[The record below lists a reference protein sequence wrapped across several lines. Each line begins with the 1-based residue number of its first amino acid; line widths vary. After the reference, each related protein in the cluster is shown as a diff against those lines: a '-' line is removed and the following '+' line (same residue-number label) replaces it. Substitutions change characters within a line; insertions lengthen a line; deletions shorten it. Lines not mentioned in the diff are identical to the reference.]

1 MLAESLA
8 ATSANSLWRKAERC
22 ILPDWI
28 SRIEADMAIGT
39 LYVEEL
45 RATIRGRFAWVGAG
59 VILLAVGC
67 VATVGTQDT
76 WLDGYGVIAYFLVP
90 LAFIPL
96 SAVFLAS
103 PRANRFVESLFTAPV
118 ERRDWLTAKIL
129 VVVTIAAAYYVAL
142 VPMVLVYTHHV
153 GVPLLLQKLLI
164 WAPCLLAVGIVIGS
178 LIGILF
184 IGESIAA
191 PAATGMGV
199 LLVYAGFVPL
209 QELLVAQGNGATRTG
224 HLTLMSPAVLLKNAF
239 GFTLAVGSIPAT
251 TTRTW
256 ISLLAVIIGA
266 LALAV
271 WVFLR
276 AQGVETWEASWGQR
290 WIIALGIA
298 LIVVLPVLVADTNYD
313 KPAPHATNAPSIQ
326 RLFARAGSSIALTW
340 PGGQPPARCCS
351 TILNR
356 DEWPPFGTDEPT
368 RRDLFVLL
376 PVDATQRVTD
386 VHIQVVGE
394 NGLEASG
401 DPQAIAP
408 APEGLEKHT
417 YSNDLGPAAADGHH
431 VVTGWVARVPVT
443 LIPRAPWDIGGVRY
457 PLRVTATYQVAG
469 ESQTRTFSARAAID
483 AQVSRAIYE
492 MGAASLILPLVCFG
506 AAFQR
511 WRQTR

>member
-1 MLAESLA
+1 
-8 ATSANSLWRKAERC
+8 
-22 ILPDWI
+22 
-28 SRIEADMAIGT
+28 MAIGT
-39 LYVEEL
+39 LYIEEL
-45 RATIRGRFAWVGAG
+45 RATMRGRFAWVGAG

-90 LAFIPL
+90 LTFVPL
-96 SAVFLAS
+96 AAVFLAS
-103 PRANRFVESLFTAPV
+103 PRANRFVESVFTAPV

-129 VVVTIAAAYYVAL
+129 VVITIAAAYYVAL
-142 VPMVLVYTHHV
+142 APMVLVYTYHV

-164 WAPCLLAVGIVIGS
+164 WAPCLLVVSIAMGTLLGV
-178 LIGILF
+178 LF

-191 PAATGMGV
+191 PAATGMGF
-199 LLVYAGFVPL
+199 LLTYAGFVPL

-256 ISLLAVIIGA
+256 ISLACVVVGAVT
-266 LALAV
+266 LSV

-290 WIIALGIA
+290 WTIVLGII
-298 LIVVLPVLVADTNYD
+298 LIAVLPVLMADTNYD
-313 KPAPHATNAPSIQ
+313 KPAPPATNAPSIQ
-326 RLFARAGSSIALTW
+326 RLFARAGSSLALTL

-356 DEWPPFGTDEPT
+356 DESDFGTDEHT
-368 RRDLFVLL
+368 WRDLLVLL

-386 VHIQVVGE
+386 LHFQVMGE
-394 NGLEASG
+394 NGLEATASP
-401 DPQAIAP
+401 DALSP
-408 APEGLEKHT
+408 APEALETHT
-417 YSNDLGPAAADGHH
+417 YANDTGPAAADGHH
-431 VVTGWVARVPVT
+431 VITGWIARIPIT
-443 LIPRAPWDIGGVRY
+443 LIPTKPWDIGGVRY
-457 PLRVTATYQVAG
+457 PLRVTATYHVEG
-469 ESQTRTFSARAAID
+469 ESGMRTFSARAAVD

-492 MGAASLILPLVCFG
+492 MGVASLILPLVCFA
-506 AAFQR
+506 AAFKR
-511 WRQTR
+511 WRRTR